1 MWLRP
6 SAVISLLF
14 ALPRFEE
21 LANFGRVAGIAGA
34 ANFEFFAIGEQKL
47 PAVGACGGADAAAL
61 LEQFRDFGGVLA
73 HVAAAD
79 QAR

>member
-1 MWLRP
+1 MIP
-6 SAVISLLF
+6 AMLF

-21 LANFGRVAGIAGA
+21 LANFGCVAGIAGA
-34 ANFEFFAIGEQKL
+34 ADFEFFAIGEKKL
-47 PAVGACGGADAAAL
+47 PAVRACGGADAAAL
-61 LEQFRDFGGVLA
+61 LEQFRDIGGVLA